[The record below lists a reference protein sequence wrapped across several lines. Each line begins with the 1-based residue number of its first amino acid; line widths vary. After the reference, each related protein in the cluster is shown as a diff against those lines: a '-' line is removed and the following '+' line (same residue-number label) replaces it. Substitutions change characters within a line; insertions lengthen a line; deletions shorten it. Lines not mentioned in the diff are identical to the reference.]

1 MFSFADAKFEIMKF
15 PGPSGIVGKIP
26 LDNGNMEISI
36 VMNECSY
43 GGNKGLWEVAVF
55 QKRGDLTMPK
65 TVELKCL
72 NNDVVGFLTFHE
84 LEKKLIEIQE
94 ELKID

>member
-1 MFSFADAKFEIMKF
+1 MFTFADAKFKITKF
-15 PGPSGIVGKIP
+15 PASSGIKGTIP

-55 QKRGDLTMPK
+55 EKKGDLTMPR

-72 NNDVVGFLTFHE
+72 NNDVAGNLTFPE
-84 LEKKLIEIQE
+84 LEKKLVEIQK